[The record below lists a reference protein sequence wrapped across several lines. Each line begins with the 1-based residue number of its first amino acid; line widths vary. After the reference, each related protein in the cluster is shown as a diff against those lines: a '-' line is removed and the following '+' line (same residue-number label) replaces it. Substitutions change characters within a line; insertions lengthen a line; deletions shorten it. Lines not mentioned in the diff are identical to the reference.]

1 MTVRTLRGGNATVF
15 WDSGC
20 TSNFIR
26 EEFAKK
32 CGFNGTEET
41 LCVTTLGGVVTDYKT
56 VIAFKCSLLDEN
68 GYIHYFEAY
77 GMKSI
82 TGTVSKIE
90 FEPLK
95 QLFPHSSDKLLLS
108 LERGST
114 VDILIG
120 LGQASWQPSRAERAV
135 GGGDLWIH
143 RGLFGA
149 CVGGRHLKITEG
161 TRRNND
167 LFFVNHVYHSIVST
181 VIPTSHELEFC
192 QNRVK
197 RVAFDDIP
205 KSDREVMDVALKH
218 DREVMG
224 SESIVAS
231 RSLMAIRDDQ
241 STSSENIEETQIV
254 ALDETLKSDHE
265 VTGDAMKRDREA
277 TGISSHVIPDSE
289 SLSNITASAVDVDRN
304 PSLPIATTCVADGWI
319 ENYVDHN
326 NSVVCHTVLT
336 SPFGSE
342 DLFFKADSLGTIV
355 EPKCGGCTCGKCPV
369 PGSKYSYKEQQEF
382 DLINNNLFRK
392 GDEKR
397 WYTAYPWRDGR
408 DALPKNDKAALQGLH
423 SLEKMLKRNPEK
435 AAAFNREIT
444 DMVER
449 GAAIQLSE
457 EEISSW
463 NGAYHYLPMVL
474 VKGKRYRICFDAA
487 RSQCG
492 APAFNKHLY
501 KGPDRFV
508 NNIAAVILG
517 FRNGRYAAVADLSKF
532 HNQIFLVEEDIHM
545 QRFLWRGMN
554 TDIPPQTYAVCVN
567 NFGVTS
573 ANCVATCAL
582 HKSADISDIYP
593 KESAEIKT
601 QTYIDDELVASPT
614 MGELLVKTKIFDK
627 ICDHAG
633 MKNKGWTYSGD
644 HSDTSFAI
652 GKEEGVAC
660 DKVLGMMYSSKCD
673 VFTFKAALR
682 FRIDGKEVEITC
694 LKDFLEILFDLILTR
709 RIVLSNVARIFDPI
723 GFLCPIL
730 LQSKIL
736 MREMWTDKNIGW
748 DDPISAEMSE
758 KWIDFLSSLLNL
770 VDIAFQRSLWPDS
783 EVEGLP
789 ILIIFSDGSILAF
802 GAVAY
807 IRWKLKNGGYWARLI
822 MAKCKIAP
830 KNMLSIPRM
839 ELNGAVLGNRV
850 KNFILKDTNMKFSK
864 VYQLVDSSTVLG
876 YAQKEYGA
884 FKPYE
889 GIRVAEIQSTNEF
902 EGKRLK
908 GFAWVAGPNNPAD
921 WCTKPRRVENLLLPF
936 WPSGPPFI
944 YENECDW
951 PIKFTYKKDDFEGML
966 RVHTHV
972 YYAFAQIASNDF
984 ITRLVIRCSSWKK
997 IYRTFGW
1004 MLRVAFPVTSNV
1016 LLPSELSRAK
1026 AILLKYAQKDSVK
1039 DLLEAEKEGKG
1050 RFRKLAPLQDDD
1062 GLYRVGSRMKHHVPF
1077 THDKKLPVSLPE
1089 RTQDHVTDYERISP
1103 V

>member
-1 MTVRTLRGGNATVF
+1 
-15 WDSGC
+15 
-20 TSNFIR
+20 
-26 EEFAKK
+26 
-32 CGFNGTEET
+32 
-41 LCVTTLGGVVTDYKT
+41 
-56 VIAFKCSLLDEN
+56 
-68 GYIHYFEAY
+68 
-77 GMKSI
+77 
-82 TGTVSKIE
+82 
-90 FEPLK
+90 
-95 QLFPHSSDKLLLS
+95 
-108 LERGST
+108 
-114 VDILIG
+114 
-120 LGQASWQPSRAERAV
+120 
-135 GGGDLWIH
+135 
-143 RGLFGA
+143 
-149 CVGGRHLKITEG
+149 
-161 TRRNND
+161 
-167 LFFVNHVYHSIVST
+167 
-181 VIPTSHELEFC
+181 
-192 QNRVK
+192 
-197 RVAFDDIP
+197 
-205 KSDREVMDVALKH
+205 
-218 DREVMG
+218 
-224 SESIVAS
+224 
-231 RSLMAIRDDQ
+231 
-241 STSSENIEETQIV
+241 
-254 ALDETLKSDHE
+254 
-265 VTGDAMKRDREA
+265 
-277 TGISSHVIPDSE
+277 
-289 SLSNITASAVDVDRN
+289 
-304 PSLPIATTCVADGWI
+304 
-319 ENYVDHN
+319 
-326 NSVVCHTVLT
+326 
-336 SPFGSE
+336 
-342 DLFFKADSLGTIV
+342 
-355 EPKCGGCTCGKCPV
+355 
-369 PGSKYSYKEQQEF
+369 
-382 DLINNNLFRK
+382 
-392 GDEKR
+392 
-397 WYTAYPWRDGR
+397 
-408 DALPKNDKAALQGLH
+408 
-423 SLEKMLKRNPEK
+423 
-435 AAAFNREIT
+435 
-444 DMVER
+444 MVER

-582 HKSADISDIYP
+582 HKSADSFSDIYP

-614 MGELLVKTKIFDK
+614 MGELLVKTKTFDK

-633 MKNKGWTYSGD
+633 MTNKGWTYSGD

-682 FRIDGKEVEITC
+682 FKIDGKEVEITC

-770 VDIAFQRSLWPDS
+770 VDIAFQRSLWPDA

-951 PIKFTYKKDDFEGML
+951 PIKFTYKKDDFEGMQ

-1050 RFRKLAPLQDDD
+1050 CFRKLAPLQDDV

-1077 THDKKLPVSLPE
+1077 THDKKLPVILPNEHRITLLIMRESHQFSHSGQDGTLSRFRSQGYWTTRGGQLAKTVKNDCIPCRKYNHETMRQPMGEFPEDRLQQLLVWGICQLDLFGPFLCRGDVNPRTTKKIWGLLIEDVNSGAVHIDVVTDYSTEAVIMALVRFGESRGYPKEISSDPGSQLESASGILEKWWKSMAHSLREFSSSNSFEWKVSPPDSPWRQGKAE
-1089 RTQDHVTDYERISP
+1089 RRIGIVKKLIHHSIGDSRLTPLELQTAFIKIANICNERPLGLSKPREDGSYELITPNQLLMGNNSNVWPDDTNLADTLGVKARYQLVKHVTDVFWHKWSTNVSP
-1103 V
+1103 SLVLRQKWHVKTRNLCVGDLVMICEDSKIKSKYKMGVVEVVKQSNDGVVRSATVRYVNITHNPRGEDDVSTVHVRRSIQRLVLIMPVEEMTTSVVVKDFQHCVKCVVQL